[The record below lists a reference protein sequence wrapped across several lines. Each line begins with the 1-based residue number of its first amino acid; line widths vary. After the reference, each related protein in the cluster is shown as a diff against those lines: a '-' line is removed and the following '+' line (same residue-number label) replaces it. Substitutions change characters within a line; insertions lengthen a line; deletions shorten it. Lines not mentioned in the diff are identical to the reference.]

1 MRARQ
6 LVVYAVIGVFV
17 LSTAAVLVAAQ
28 TDGGG
33 SPAGIEVAQARAPG
47 APGGGGDREARMAQ
61 AREAMRQRL
70 VAAGAT
76 EADIQ
81 AIEAHRTKQR
91 EIMQPLGQAMGSLR
105 EAAAPEATD
114 AQAKEAVAKY
124 EAAKKTAL
132 TQFAQAEQDL
142 KTKLNL
148 ATKAKLHAVLLS
160 MGVLD
165 NGMRGM
171 GGMRGGRPG
180 GERGRGAP
188 RGGGDRPG
196 GEGGRG
202 A

>member
-1 MRARQ
+1 MRTRQ

-28 TDGGG
+28 TDRGG

-47 APGGGGDREARMAQ
+47 APGGGDREARMAQ

-132 TQFAQAEQDL
+132 TQVAQAEQDL

-171 GGMRGGRPG
+171 GGMRGRRP
-180 GERGRGAP
+180 
-188 RGGGDRPG
+188 GGGDRG
-196 GEGGRG
+196 GGRPEGGGGRG

>member
-1 MRARQ
+1 MRTRQ

-28 TDGGG
+28 TDRGG

-47 APGGGGDREARMAQ
+47 APGGGDREARMAQ

-91 EIMQPLGQAMGSLR
+91 EIMQPLGEAMGSLR
-105 EAAAPEATD
+105 QAAGPEATD

-124 EAAKKTAL
+124 EAAMKTAL
-132 TQFAQAEQDL
+132 TQLAQAEQDL

-160 MGVLD
+160 MSVLD

-171 GGMRGGRPG
+171 GGMRGRG
-180 GERGRGAP
+180 GPRGGGAP
-188 RGGGDRPG
+188 RGR
-196 GEGGRG
+196 
-202 A
+202 